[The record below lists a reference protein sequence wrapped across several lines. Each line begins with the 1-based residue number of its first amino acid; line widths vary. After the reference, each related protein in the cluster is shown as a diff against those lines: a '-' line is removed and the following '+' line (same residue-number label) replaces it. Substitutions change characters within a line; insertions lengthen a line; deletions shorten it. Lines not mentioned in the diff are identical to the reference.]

1 MMQQI
6 SIYLTSIILGIM
18 LFFSFVVAPVTF
30 TALNEENARKFIRK
44 IFPYY
49 YIVNLAISVLVLILF
64 IILKIFS
71 LDFYLILSVTVLDEE
86 NSRKFIRKI
95 FPYYY
100 NVNLVISF
108 LVLIF
113 FVIQKTFSLNFY
125 LILTV
130 AILFVLS
137 NYILMPLIN
146 KYKDENQDKK
156 FKYSHFISVVIN
168 FIQMILLV
176 IILI

>member
-1 MMQQI
+1 MIQQT

-30 TALNEENARKFIRK
+30 T
-44 IFPYY
+44 
-49 YIVNLAISVLVLILF
+49 
-64 IILKIFS
+64 
-71 LDFYLILSVTVLDEE
+71 TLDEE
-86 NSRKFIRKI
+86 NARKFIRKI

-108 LVLIF
+108 LVLIIF
-113 FVIQKTFSLNFY
+113 IILKTFSLNFY
-125 LILTV
+125 LIFLVTL
-130 AILFVLS
+130 LFALS
-137 NYILMPLIN
+137 SFILMPLIN
-146 KYKDENQDKK
+146 KYRDESKEKK

-168 FIQMILLV
+168 FLQMIFIV